1 MGPVCV
7 HFQKFQPTPFF
18 KHLVSQNGVLTR
30 VEDIIEKEEWN
41 VNKPDEQDVPL
52 LHWASINNR
61 QEVRLY

>member
-1 MGPVCV
+1 M
-7 HFQKFQPTPFF
+7 FLF

-61 QEVRLY
+61 QEVQLYWAYHASKPYL